1 MTNKTDG
8 KTHTGKN
15 TQVTEMSD
23 VAESELKMRDAKAIT
38 ADADELHETA
48 EDKKMLAARNKVAAR
63 TAVKRSNQPGMADP
77 LVGPGT
83 ANMSPGA
90 MQMSAVVKFH
100 STQSINL
107 FRGRKGDPA
116 KGVRPIIGLA
126 RFARQVSLVWSA
138 ASIDDPYADQVLL
151 DIESAYEAAKATL
164 ESKEQTMKA
173 LLEGMEDFEVTLQA
187 SVDPV
192 EITLQ
197 FYSPWGF
204 RAAMLLKQFDKLVR
218 MALTARHI
226 GIFTEG
232 DWLAIVR
239 ESARALRHM
248 FNEVDG
254 WTSTG
259 VKREDIRN
267 NTAVA
272 KRAHNR
278 YLEVKKG
285 ILVVDQEVIDGLYR
299 AKLSPVNRI
308 LEKYLGDVAASQ
320 VILKDIKL
328 ASGSSENAKKSNE
341 AGVVQT
347 KTAPNF
353 GFNSSNKRG
362 NPATVSTVSNTE
374 SKSGDKQ
381 KATAT
386 EKKIS
391 DGEQ

>member
-1 MTNKTDG
+1 MTNETDG
-8 KTHTGKN
+8 KANIEKN
-15 TQVTEMSD
+15 IQVTEMND
-23 VAESELKMRDAKAIT
+23 VAESEVKARDARAIT
-38 ADADELHETA
+38 ADADELHETV
-48 EDKKMLAARNKVAAR
+48 EDQKMLVARNKVAAR
-63 TAVKRSNQPGMADP
+63 TAIKRANQPGMADP

-151 DIESAYEAAKATL
+151 DIENAYETAKAAL
-164 ESKEQTMKA
+164 ESREKNMRD
-173 LLEGMEDFEVTLQA
+173 LLDGMEDFEVTLQA

-204 RAAMLLKQFDKLVR
+204 RGAMLLKQFDKLVR

-226 GIFTEG
+226 GIFTES
-232 DWLAIVR
+232 DWLSIVR
-239 ESARALRHM
+239 DSARALRHM

-254 WTSTG
+254 WVSTG

-272 KRAHNR
+272 KRAANR
-278 YLEVKKG
+278 YSELKKG
-285 ILVVDQEVIDGLYR
+285 FLVVDQEVIDGLYR

-308 LEKYLGDVAASQ
+308 LEKYLSDVAASQ
-320 VILKDIKL
+320 VNLKNIKL
-328 ASGSSENAKKSNE
+328 AAGGSEADKKSNE
-341 AGVVQT
+341 NAEI
-347 KTAPNF
+347 KPKAAPNF
-353 GFNSSNKRG
+353 GFNAAVKR
-362 NPATVSTVSNTE
+362 NASMHNEAE

-381 KATAT
+381 KPKATAA
-386 EKKIS
+386 KIT

>member
-1 MTNKTDG
+1 MTGTDG
-8 KTHTGKN
+8 KKHIGKN

-23 VAESELKMRDAKAIT
+23 VAESEVKVRDAEAIT
-38 ADADELHETA
+38 VYENELHEA
-48 EDKKMLAARNKVAAR
+48 VEGEKLIVARNKVAAR
-63 TAVKRSNQPGMADP
+63 TAIKRANQPGLADP

-83 ANMSPGA
+83 SNMSPGA

-164 ESKEQTMKA
+164 ESKEKTMKD
-173 LLEGMEDFEVTLQA
+173 LLEGMEEFQVTLQA

-226 GIFTEG
+226 GIFTES
-232 DWLAIVR
+232 DWLSIVR
-239 ESARALRHM
+239 DSARALRHM

-254 WTSTG
+254 WVSTG

-272 KRAHNR
+272 KRAYNR
-278 YLEVKKG
+278 YVEVKKG
-285 ILVVDQEVIDGLYR
+285 ILVVDQAVIDGLYR

-308 LEKYLGDVAASQ
+308 LEKYLSDVAVGQA
-320 VILKDIKL
+320 ILKDIKL
-328 ASGSSENAKKSNE
+328 VAGGSDAAKKSDE
-341 AGVVQT
+341 AGAVQS
-347 KTAPNF
+347 KPAPNF
-353 GFNSSNKRG
+353 GFNSSNKHS
-362 NPATVSTVSNTE
+362 NQATVIAASDAE
-374 SKSGDKQ
+374 SKSRDKQ
-381 KATAT
+381 KPKASD
-386 EKKIS
+386 KKIS

>member
-1 MTNKTDG
+1 MIGTDEKTNIV
-8 KTHTGKN
+8 KN

-23 VAESELKMRDAKAIT
+23 VAESEVKTRDAKAIT
-38 ADADELHETA
+38 ANADELHETA
-48 EDKKMLAARNKVAAR
+48 EDQKLLVARNKVAAR
-63 TAVKRSNQPGMADP
+63 TAIKRANQPGLSDP

-83 ANMSPGA
+83 SNMSPGA

-116 KGVRPIIGLA
+116 NGVRPIIGLA

-138 ASIDDPYADQVLL
+138 AAIDDPYADQVLL
-151 DIESAYEAAKATL
+151 DIENAYDAAKATL
-164 ESKEQTMKA
+164 ESKEQAMKG

-187 SVDPV
+187 SIDPV
-192 EITLQ
+192 EIKLQ

-226 GIFTEG
+226 GIFTES
-232 DWLAIVR
+232 DWLSIVR

-254 WTSTG
+254 WVSTG
-259 VKREDIRN
+259 VKREDLRN

-272 KRAHNR
+272 KRAQNR
-278 YLEVKKG
+278 YLEVKKR
-285 ILVVDQEVIDGLYR
+285 ILVVDQAVIDGSYR

-308 LEKYLGDVAASQ
+308 LEKYLGDVATTRA
-320 VILKDIKL
+320 ILKDIKL
-328 ASGSSENAKKSNE
+328 ASGSPENVNKSNE
-341 AGVVQT
+341 ADAVQS
-347 KTAPNF
+347 KPAPNF
-353 GFNSSNKRG
+353 GFSVANKHG
-362 NPATVSTVSNTE
+362 DKATVRNESESETE
-374 SKSGDKQ
+374 GGDKHKA
-381 KATAT
+381 KATAA
-386 EKKIS
+386 KKM
-391 DGEQ
+391 GGK